1 MFVWSAAEM
10 DIFYLLLNS
19 FLIGE
24 KVTNEN
30 SISSLLVRPCS
41 IKYFINGLSSVNLG
55 PFTFSDICEVRDDKI
70 YLELGPLSTWYMEE
84 IQESGWNLSKL
95 SSGDGSQSDEKT
107 YPRYQH
113 EIRAKSLFRG

>member
-1 MFVWSAAEM
+1 MFVCSTAEM

-41 IKYFINGLSSVNLG
+41 IRSFIKYLSIVNLG
-55 PFTFSDICEVRDDKI
+55 PFTSSDICEVRDDKI
-70 YLELGPLSTWYMEE
+70 YLELSPLSTWDMEE
-84 IQESGWNLSKL
+84 IQESGWNLSKF
-95 SSGDGSQSDEKT
+95 SPGDGSQSDEKT
-107 YPRYQH
+107 HPRYQH
-113 EIRAKSLFRG
+113 EIRANSLFRD